1 MTTQPRPLFGFLGTY
16 FYIGLLLGLLYW
28 LVDAA
33 VMTFI
38 FNQGTFTDQVL
49 TSDADEVYM
58 RGFTWLIFGISGAV
72 TNSLASARKS
82 SIDKAKELLRIV
94 EKADVEFYLCDAKT
108 FKFLLVNSST
118 CNTTGYCREELYQM
132 TPFDLSADMV
142 IEDFTTIFQQLAN
155 DELVTATF
163 ETQIKPKN
171 GNPFMVAVRLQK
183 STYRGKGAYAGYA
196 IDISQRKADERE
208 KQALQAQLLRS
219 EKFQSLEKMA
229 GGLAHN
235 FNNLLTGAIGNAEL
249 ALSCLAPNS
258 PEQKYVNTIMALALK
273 ATELCSQLVK
283 YTGTGEVVIEPLN
296 LNAIVKASLPLL
308 SLSIPRN
315 ISLSTQL
322 ADDLPA
328 VTADENQLSQVLI
341 ILVANASEAI
351 GTNHGKITITTT
363 AVKCTRDFFQ
373 ANLSG
378 EHLANGSYICVDVSD
393 TGPGMDDE
401 TIRQA
406 FDPFYSTKFTGRGIG
421 LSALLGIV
429 RSHHGGIKIDST
441 PGMGT
446 QFRVFLPLA
455 KEAAKFPPQSAE
467 ETPLSSPDNEV
478 SGMALVIDDEPV
490 IRDLTA
496 TILESIGLKVITAEN
511 GRQGVDLFREHEQD
525 IAVVILDVM
534 MPVMNGDQAFDQ
546 MQSIN
551 SSVPIIFVSGFN
563 DASVTEL
570 LADRPSAEFIQ
581 KPFRADNILDIV
593 RNHIGQSA
601 KNL

>member
-1 MTTQPRPLFGFLGTY
+1 MTTQPRPKFGFLGTY
-16 FYIGLLLGLLYW
+16 FYAGLLLGLLYW

-38 FNQGTFTDQVL
+38 FKEGTFTDQVL
-49 TSDADEVYM
+49 TADPDEIYM
-58 RGFTWLIFGISGAV
+58 RGFTWLIFAISGAV
-72 TNSLASARKS
+72 INALATAKNL
-82 SIDKAKELLRIV
+82 SIEKAQELLRIV
-94 EKADVEFYLCDAKT
+94 ENADVEFYLCDAKT
-108 FKFLLVNSST
+108 LKFLLVNDST
-118 CNTTGYCREELYQM
+118 CNTTGYSRKELYQM
-132 TPFDLSADMV
+132 TPFDLSPDTV
-142 IEDFTTIFQQLAN
+142 REEFTPAFQQLAN
-155 DELVTATF
+155 GEPVTATF
-163 ETQIKPKN
+163 EAQIKRKN
-171 GNPFMVAVRLQK
+171 SSLFMVAVRVQK
-183 STYRGKGAYAGYA
+183 STYRGKDAYAGYS
-196 IDISQRKADERE
+196 IDITQRKADERE

-249 ALSCLAPNS
+249 ALGCLAPNS
-258 PEQKYVNTIMALALK
+258 PEKKYVNTMMELALK
-273 ATELCSQLVK
+273 ATAICNQLVK
-283 YTGTGEVVIEPLN
+283 YTGAGEVVIQPIN
-296 LNAIVKASLPLL
+296 LTATVKTSLPLFN
-308 SLSIPRN
+308 LSIPRN

-328 VTADENQLSQVLI
+328 VTADENQLKQILI
-341 ILVANASEAI
+341 ILIANASEAI
-351 GTNHGKITITTT
+351 GTNHGKITITT
-363 AVKCTRDFFQ
+363 AVVECARDFFE

-378 EHLANGSYICVDVSD
+378 EHLANGSYVCVDVSD

-406 FDPFYSTKFTGRGIG
+406 FDPFYSTKFAGRGIG

-441 PGMGT
+441 PGLGT

-455 KEAAKFPPQSAE
+455 KEAAKLPPQSTE
-467 ETPLSSPDNEV
+467 ETPLPSPDSEV

-490 IRDLTA
+490 IQDLTA
-496 TILESIGLKVITAEN
+496 TMLESIGLKVITAEN
-511 GRQGVDLFREHEQD
+511 GRQGVDLFRKHQQD

-551 SSVPIIFVSGFN
+551 SAVPIIFVSGFN

-570 LADRPSAEFIQ
+570 LANRPSARFIQ
-581 KPFRADNILDIV
+581 KPFRADNFLNIV
-593 RNHIGQSA
+593 RKHMGQSA
-601 KNL
+601 KHL

>member
-49 TSDADEVYM
+49 TSDPDEIYM
-58 RGFTWLIFGISGAV
+58 RGFTWLIFAIAGAV
-72 TNSLASARKS
+72 INSLTAAKNL
-82 SIDKAKELLRIV
+82 SINKANEILRIV
-94 EKADVEFYLCDAKT
+94 ENADIEFYLFDAKT
-108 FKFLLVNSST
+108 LKFILVNAST
-118 CNTTGYCREELYQM
+118 CRATGYSREELYEM
-132 TPFDLSADMV
+132 TPFDLSTDKV
-142 IEDFTTIFQQLAN
+142 RTDFTPVLQQLTN
-155 DELVTATF
+155 GELAIATF
-163 ETQIKPKN
+163 ETQHQRKDGKLV
-171 GNPFMVAVRLQK
+171 MVAVRLQK
-183 STYRGKGAYAGYA
+183 STYHGKNAYAGYA
-196 IDISQRKADERE
+196 IDITQRKADEQE
-208 KQALQAQLLRS
+208 KQLLQAQLLRS

-229 GGLAHN
+229 GGLTHV

-258 PEQKYVNTIMALALK
+258 PEQKYVNTIMELALK
-273 ATELCSQLVK
+273 ASALCGQLVK
-283 YTGTGEVVIEPLN
+283 YTGTGEVVIQPLN
-296 LNAIVKASLPLL
+296 LNAIVKTSLPLL

-406 FDPFYSTKFTGRGIG
+406 FDPFYSTKFAGRGIG

-441 PGMGT
+441 PDLGT

-455 KEAAKFPPQSAE
+455 KEAAKLPPQSAE

-490 IRDLTA
+490 IQDLTA

-551 SSVPIIFVSGFN
+551 SAVPIIFVSGFN

-570 LADRPSAEFIQ
+570 LANRPSARFIQ
-581 KPFRADNILDIV
+581 KPFRADNFLNIV
-593 RNHIGQSA
+593 RKRMGQSA